1 MSSNPPRPY
10 RFKSTTLKFQVPG
23 LATLPRIIQNTN
35 FIRNMSGTE
44 TWKTVMNVFHKL
56 RTWSRMTIWGDRLFL
71 RFDGPANILVQ
82 SRGARIN
89 DILSERQVNE
99 IAGTSQGLIVGANQN
114 ASGKSGEQKFREEA
128 NEAVHAA
135 PVPARSVEDLIQEVK
150 GNDQK
155 IANLTREGKIIF
167 EKPDQ
172 KK

>member
-1 MSSNPPRPY
+1 MVSY
-10 RFKSTTLKFQVPG
+10 HHLGGQSTCPISKLNIWNSADSFQ
-23 LATLPRIIQNTN
+23 Q
-35 FIRNMSGTE
+35 
-44 TWKTVMNVFHKL
+44 
-56 RTWSRMTIWGDRLFL
+56 LFL
-71 RFDGPANILVQ
+71 QFDGPANILVQ

-99 IAGTSQGLIVGANQN
+99 IAGTPQGLIVGANQD

-135 PVPARSVEDLIQEVK
+135 PVPARSVDDLIQEVK

>member
-1 MSSNPPRPY
+1 MENSYECFPQAADMVPY
-10 RFKSTTLKFQVPG
+10 DHLGGQSTCPISKVHIWNSADSFQ
-23 LATLPRIIQNTN
+23 
-35 FIRNMSGTE
+35 
-44 TWKTVMNVFHKL
+44 K
-56 RTWSRMTIWGDRLFL
+56 LFL

-99 IAGTSQGLIVGANQN
+99 IAGTPQGLIVGANQD

-135 PVPARSVEDLIQEVK
+135 PVPARSVDDLIQEVK